1 MSIKIFG
8 IPNCN
13 TVKKARDWLTSNDIS
28 YEFIDFKKQIPTEPQ
43 VLGWLSKVELYQLI
57 NRKGTTWRSLT
68 EEQQLLAQTQGGAI
82 ALMVSK
88 PSVIKRPVLQ
98 SGDEIILGFDE
109 VKYANLLNKSHA

>member
-1 MSIKIFG
+1 MSPMSIKIFG

-43 VLGWLSKVELYQLI
+43 VLGWLAKVELDQLI
-57 NRKGTTWRSLT
+57 NRKGTTWRSLS
-68 EEQQLLAQTQGGAI
+68 EEQQLLAQTQDGAI

-98 SGDEIILGFDE
+98 SGDEMMLGFDE
-109 VKYANLLNKSHA
+109 VKYANFFK